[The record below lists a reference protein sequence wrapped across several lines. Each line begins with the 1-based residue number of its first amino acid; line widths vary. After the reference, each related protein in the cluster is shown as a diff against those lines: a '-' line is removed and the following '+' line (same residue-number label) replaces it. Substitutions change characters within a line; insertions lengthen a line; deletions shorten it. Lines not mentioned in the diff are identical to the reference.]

1 MNRKELNLI
10 KELISDREYMISE
23 HQQDIKYYQMHYD
36 CIAKKELDEKIKERE
51 YYIKCELEEIATL
64 QSIYR
69 IVKEALKNGKT
80 N

>member
-10 KELISDREYMISE
+10 KELIKWNEDCIEQS
-23 HQQDIKYYQMHYD
+23 QNKIKYFQTHHY
-36 CIAKKELDEKIKERE
+36 ASPKEIKEQIKLEE
-51 YYIKCELEEIATL
+51 YAIKKGLEEIATL